1 MTAVTTG
8 VGSVVSGV
16 AALGG
21 RKGREGKE
29 ESRFVGERGGIYI
42 PEKAIILY
50 TVNLCARSAHPLPL
64 ITIRS
69 HVVIC
74 ASRSRILACR
84 NRATFSAGVSAGG
97 ALPVAA
103 FLGFTGGGGCRA
115 FGLYRVLGLDLGV
128 VDVVDAEGEARVM
141 GVGLA

>member
-1 MTAVTTG
+1 M
-8 VGSVVSGV
+8 
-16 AALGG
+16 
-21 RKGREGKE
+21 
-29 ESRFVGERGGIYI
+29 
-42 PEKAIILY
+42 ILY

-74 ASRSRILACR
+74 ASRSRNLACR

-97 ALPVAA
+97 ALPLAA
-103 FLGFTGGGGCRA
+103 FFGFTGGGGVRA
-115 FGLYRVLGLDLGV
+115 FGLYRALGLGRGV
-128 VDVVDAEGEARVM
+128 LEAVDAEGEARVI